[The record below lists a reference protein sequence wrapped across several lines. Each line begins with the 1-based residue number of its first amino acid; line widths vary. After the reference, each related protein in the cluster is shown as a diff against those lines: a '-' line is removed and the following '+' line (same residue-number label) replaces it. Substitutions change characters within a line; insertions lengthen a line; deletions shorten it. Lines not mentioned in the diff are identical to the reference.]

1 VGVRQSAGPSGAR
14 ERFEQLYG
22 AQLRPL
28 LGYALR
34 RVDRPEEAAD
44 VVAEVMLVA
53 WRRLGDVPVGHDA
66 RLWLFGVARRILANQ
81 RRGGFRRDR
90 LSHRLRQELGHLVW
104 PDHAAGIATDLT
116 VRAALDALPE
126 EDREILQLAA
136 WEDLHPREIAVVL
149 GIPAVTARSRLH
161 RARQRLRRSIEDER
175 EGERSAWGGQVVGDG
190 RALVRDAED
199 DR

>member
-1 VGVRQSAGPSGAR
+1 MGVCQSAGPSGAR
-14 ERFEQLYG
+14 GRFEQLYG

-53 WRRLGDVPVGHDA
+53 WRRLAEVPAGHDA

-81 RRGGFRRDR
+81 RRGRLRRDR
-90 LSHRLRQELGHLVW
+90 LSHRLGRELGHLVW
-104 PDHAAGIATDLT
+104 PDHAGDVATGLT
-116 VRAALDALPE
+116 VRAALDALSE
-126 EDREILQLAA
+126 EDREILRLAA
-136 WEDLHPREIAVVL
+136 WEDLDPREIAVVL

-161 RARQRLRRSIEDER
+161 RARQRLRGSIEEQ
-175 EGERSAWGGQVVGDG
+175 RSPGSGQVVDDE